1 MTETYVAYGVT
12 EGLVKECAKQA
23 DYFIPQAKQRGA
35 EIPKTTDG
43 QDLGIGTGWW
53 YEGTL
58 LNSIYLAVAAGSRG
72 KFRLANYMYP
82 QNWA

>member
-23 DYFIPQAKQRGA
+23 DYSIPQAKQRGV
-35 EIPKTTDG
+35 ETPKTEDG

-53 YEGTL
+53 YEGML
-58 LNSIYLAVAAGSRG
+58 LTVYLTVAAASRG
-72 KFRLANYMYP
+72 KFRLTDMMYP

>member
-23 DYFIPQAKQRGA
+23 DYSIPQAKQRGV
-35 EIPKTTDG
+35 EIPKTKDG

-53 YEGTL
+53 YEGMLLTQSTL
-58 LNSIYLAVAAGSRG
+58 PL
-72 KFRLANYMYP
+72 RLLPGASFA
-82 QNWA
+82 WLT